1 MKKILTLFV
10 MLLCGWSIVSA
21 QTPAFGYQMVVRNAD
36 NELVTG
42 TDVTLTIA
50 VLSGAEEL
58 YSETKQATT
67 DDLGMLGVLV
77 GTVTPADFAA
87 IDWSV
92 ADTISTTVS
101 IDGEDDLVFKTP
113 IQAVPYALQAAKTT
127 LTTDQ
132 IVNYLSDPETTID
145 DYAQIMAAVVANTPM
160 EGEFWQKIKNRV
172 VNYLKNRKDKAVEI
186 TAAYLTQA
194 SPNDAGTLYSQL
206 TDEVKAKI
214 MDLAKQSAMENKA
227 FAMEVVVAYLP
238 SVTTDDV
245 DDVVQHV
252 TDRIE
257 DALTDD
263 EKTELRAE
271 LIQRAVPFA
280 KNHLDLAVSAANY
293 FLGNVTGTQVNSAL
307 NVFKSS
313 AMKEA
318 FVDNLFYNYLNYYF
332 RPAIITALVEGH
344 DFSGYLTKQKCG
356 SGTDNHEVD
365 FCSMKRVLNN

>member
-1 MKKILTLFV
+1 

-113 IQAVPYALQAAKTT
+113 IQAVPYALQAAKTK

-194 SPNDAGTLYSQL
+194 SPNDAGELYSQL

-252 TDRIE
+252 TYRIE
-257 DALTDD
+257 NALTDD

-293 FLGNVTGTQVNSAL
+293 FLGNVTEAQVNSAL
-307 NVFKSS
+307 GVFKSS

-318 FVDNLFYNYLNYYF
+318 FVDNLFYNYLDYYF
-332 RPAIITALVEGH
+332 RPDIITDLEGY
-344 DFSGYLTKQKCG
+344 DFSGYLPKQKC
-356 SGTDNHEVD
+356 GTDNHEVD